1 VEEMSEDLAT
11 LPLFPLDTVLFPGM
25 TLPLHIFEDRYR
37 LMVNECLQ
45 QKRDFGVLMV
55 LPRAESD
62 GMATVH
68 MVGTSA
74 RITHVQRL
82 DDGRMDIM
90 TTGRERFRLLQVLRT
105 TPYIT
110 GRIETFPLEATRS
123 SQVANLTRETGM
135 RLVEY
140 LRLVGE
146 VLGTVIQID
155 TVPRDAGDLAYLI
168 AMSLQVSL
176 EEKQQLLSIR
186 TLPKLLRRESQILNR
201 ETALLKRMQQ
211 LQESE
216 EGYVQGPTEYLSLS

>member
-1 VEEMSEDLAT
+1 MSEDLAT

-25 TLPLHIFEDRYR
+25 VLPLHIFEDRYR

-55 LPRAESD
+55 RPRAEID

-74 RITHVQRL
+74 RITRVQRL
-82 DDGRMDIM
+82 ENGHMDIM

-105 TPYIT
+105 TPYIM
-110 GRIETFPLEATRS
+110 GRIETFPLESTRS
-123 SQVANLTRETGM
+123 SQVASVTKETGM
-135 RLVEY
+135 RFVEY

-146 VLGTVIQID
+146 VLGTVLEID

-176 EEKQQLLSIR
+176 EEKQKLLSIR
-186 TLPKLLRRESQILNR
+186 ALPNLLRRESQILTR

-211 LQESE
+211 FQESE
-216 EGYVQGPTEYLSLS
+216 EGYVQGPTEYLSLN

>member
-1 VEEMSEDLAT
+1 MSEDLAT

-25 TLPLHIFEDRYR
+25 ALPLHIFEDRYR
-37 LMVNECLQ
+37 LMVDECLRQ
-45 QKRDFGVLMV
+45 ERDFGVLMIRP
-55 LPRAESD
+55 LAESD
-62 GMATVH
+62 GTATVH

-82 DDGRMDIM
+82 EDGRMHIM
-90 TTGRERFRLLQVLRT
+90 TTGRERFRLLQLLRT
-105 TPYIT
+105 TPYIV
-110 GRIETFPLEATRS
+110 GRTETFPLEATGA
-123 SQVANLTRETGM
+123 SQVAGLTREAGM
-135 RLVEY
+135 QLVEY

-186 TLPKLLRRESQILNR
+186 TLPSLFRRESQILNR
-201 ETALLKRMQQ
+201 ETVLLKRMQQ
-211 LQESE
+211 FQESE
-216 EGYVQGPTEYLSLS
+216 EGYVQGPTEFLSLS

>member
-1 VEEMSEDLAT
+1 MSEDLAS

-25 TLPLHIFEDRYR
+25 ALPLHIFEDRYR
-37 LMVNECLQ
+37 LMINECLQ
-45 QKRDFGVLMV
+45 QKRDFGVLMA
-55 LPRAESD
+55 RSAAESD

-68 MVGTSA
+68 IVGTSA

-90 TTGRERFRLLQVLRT
+90 TTGQERFRLLQLLRT
-105 TPYIT
+105 TPYIV
-110 GRIETFPLEATRS
+110 GRIETFPLEATMS
-123 SQVANLTRETGM
+123 SQVVRLTKKAGM

-146 VLGTVIQID
+146 VLGTLIEID
-155 TVPRDAGDLAYLI
+155 TVPREAGGLAYLI
-168 AMSLQVSL
+168 ARSLQVSL

-186 TLPKLLRRESQILNR
+186 TLPNLLSRESQILNR

-216 EGYVQGPTEYLSLS
+216 EGYLHGPTEYLSLS